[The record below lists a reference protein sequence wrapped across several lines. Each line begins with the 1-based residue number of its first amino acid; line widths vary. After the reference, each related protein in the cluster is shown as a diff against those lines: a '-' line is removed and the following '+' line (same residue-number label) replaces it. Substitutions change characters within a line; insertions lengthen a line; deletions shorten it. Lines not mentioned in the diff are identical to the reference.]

1 MDVGDWAVRQCCEIR
16 LRAERK
22 AGELLRRME
31 KAQGKRTD
39 LVGRDDEVDRRME
52 LMGRPR
58 KVSDATTL
66 SDLGITR
73 DQSSQWQKLAAGTQP
88 QFEAPLARRG
98 RS

>member
-22 AGELLRRME
+22 AGELLAKMD
-31 KAQGKRTD
+31 KAKGSAQPG
-39 LVGRDDEVDRRME
+39 VGRSGRMPSDDTR
-52 LMGRPR
+52 
-58 KVSDATTL
+58 TL
-66 SDLGITR
+66 SGLGITY
-73 DQSSQWQKLAAGTQP
+73 DQSSQWQRLAAVPQP

>member
-22 AGELLRRME
+22 WRQLYNAGQ
-31 KAQGKRTD
+31 KAKGQGERGADGQFHQRSNQSTAGPK
-39 LVGRDDEVDRRME
+39 
-52 LMGRPR
+52 
-58 KVSDATTL
+58 TL